1 MRTDPP
7 IPSPKPRVHVG
18 VFDDVA
24 RADHALAELVGA
36 GIPKEQIT
44 VICPTCTAEKYREFH
59 RRSPSGGHATA
70 AALTG
75 GSIGALLGGLIG
87 VAGGTASGGGA
98 LCLPP
103 GGPPPRPGRARGGG
117 GGWG

>member
-59 RRSPSGGHATA
+59 RRSPSGAPATPPA
-70 AALTG
+70 RTG
-75 GSIGALLGGLIG
+75 GS
-87 VAGGTASGGGA
+87 GGA
-98 LCLPP
+98 PP
-103 GGPPPRPGRARGGG
+103 GGVLGGPAVTRWGAGGR
-117 GGWG
+117 